1 MALST
6 SEMQQV
12 RRAMG
17 YGNLLASARPYFDIQ
32 LIFEDVVQQNLDP
45 AWAEGYVRSV
55 ILPEIL
61 SIEQQIIES
70 RTRAKA
76 TELVGELKIDAE
88 KEFWVL
94 QNHLEYWKDTL
105 SDMLRI
111 PRADRPGK
119 DAGWG
124 IEVT

>member
-12 RRAMG
+12 RRALG

-45 AWAEGYVRSV
+45 AWGEGYIRAT

-61 SIEQQIIES
+61 SIEQQIIQS
-70 RTRAKA
+70 RSRAKA

-88 KEFWVL
+88 KEFHIL
-94 QNHLEYWKDTL
+94 QDHMEYWKDTL

-111 PRADRPGK
+111 PRADRPSRG
-119 DAGWG
+119 AGWD
-124 IEVT
+124 ITVT